1 MPDYEFN
8 ERVAIKMDSGIPEHL
23 AIKQAKQEA
32 DQPECLQR
40 FAKLREQRKVIEA
53 EKKAKHSTRYS
64 YDE

>member
-1 MPDYEFN
+1 MPDYDFQ

-23 AIKQAKQEA
+23 AIKQAKQET

-40 FAKLREQRKVIEA
+40 FAKLNEQRKIIEA
-53 EKKAKHSTRYS
+53 EKKAKRSIRFN